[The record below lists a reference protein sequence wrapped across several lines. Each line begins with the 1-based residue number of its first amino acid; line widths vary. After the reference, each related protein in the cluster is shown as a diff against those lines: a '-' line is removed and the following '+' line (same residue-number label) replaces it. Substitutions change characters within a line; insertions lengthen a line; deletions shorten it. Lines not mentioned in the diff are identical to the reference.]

1 MKIAGQ
7 YNGAFLC
14 DGVGLGKTFVGLML
28 IERLVVHDRK
38 RVALIVPK
46 SGRVDV
52 WEREIRRYL
61 RHLSG
66 GDFSGL
72 AIYNHTDLL
81 REGEFPYRFER
92 LKESADVIIID
103 EAHHFRNPGIKGEE
117 GEYKSRY
124 WRLYDIAKDKSIFML
139 TATPINNKLIDLQH
153 MIELFSRREQNYFSS
168 APLGIHSLTG
178 HFRKLENAL
187 EKEMESNEHGSEG
200 EPDVQTNESEAEKIL
215 WNDDLFRALVVQRS
229 RSYVKKSQEQNEGSK
244 ALFPEREY
252 PKVADYNLK
261 KTYGPVLGMVEKAFK
276 NEKPLFS
283 LAIYYPLAYYKGP
296 DIENRSRHLTRT
308 GRKKSSA

>member
-1 MKIAGQ
+1 MRRI
-7 YNGAFLC
+7 
-14 DGVGLGKTFVGLML
+14 T
-28 IERLVVHDRK
+28 
-38 RVALIVPK
+38 
-46 SGRVDV
+46 SG
-52 WEREIRRYL
+52 I
-61 RHLSG
+61 
-66 GDFSGL
+66 
-72 AIYNHTDLL
+72 
-81 REGEFPYRFER
+81 
-92 LKESADVIIID
+92 
-103 EAHHFRNPGIKGEE
+103 PGIKGEE

-296 DIENRSRHLTRT
+296 DIENTSLAFDENRQKEVVGLIRIMFLKRFE
-308 GRKKSSA
+308 SALPNLLNSPVKPCC